1 MFTEMTVLLGLC
13 YYLGIHANKMSK
25 KSFIFYIIMLFLK
38 YIYILLMFLAVK
50 CICFNVCN
58 VIMKGIKNGL

>member
-25 KSFIFYIIMLFLK
+25 KVLYFTSSCFFK
-38 YIYILLMFLAVK
+38 NIYILLMFLAVK

>member
-25 KSFIFYIIMLFLK
+25 KKFYILHHHAFFKI
-38 YIYILLMFLAVK
+38 YIYY
-50 CICFNVCN
+50 
-58 VIMKGIKNGL
+58 